1 MKKIILFFLLVI
13 NYSVNA
19 QKIEQIELG
28 ADGYFGAS
36 SLGGSYGFGP
46 KLGFQLDENWVV
58 GPTFRY
64 QRSWSSLAGQTF
76 GRTTWGGG
84 AFIHARF
91 KNVVYL
97 GAEFEYLKSPTNYV
111 DPIATDTWVPTLFV
125 GGGFSKEY
133 NQRIRLNVG
142 VYYDL
147 IDNLNSPFRTS
158 YMMTIKNEVGQVVKF
173 IPVIYR
179 ISFVFPIANFKKEN
193 IDEEEE

>member
-142 VYYDL
+142 IYYDL

>member
-1 MKKIILFFLLVI
+1 MKKFSLIAFVLFQI
-13 NYSVNA
+13 NINA

-46 KLGFQLDENWVV
+46 KIGFQLNENWVV
-58 GPTFRY
+58 GPSFRY

-76 GRTTWGGG
+76 GRTIWGAG
-84 AFIHARF
+84 AFVHARF

-111 DPIATDTWVPTLFV
+111 NPISTDTWVPTLFL

-133 NQRIRLNVG
+133 NHRIRLNVG
-142 VYYDL
+142 IYYDV
-147 IDNLNSPFRTS
+147 IDNLNSPFRNS
-158 YMMTIKNEVGQVVKF
+158 YMMTIKNEVGQIVKF

-179 ISFVFPIANFKKEN
+179 ISFVFPIANFKKE
-193 IDEEEE
+193 IIEDEE

>member
-1 MKKIILFFLLVI
+1 MKKIILFLVLFVKC
-13 NYSVNA
+13 SLNA

-28 ADGYFGAS
+28 TDGYFGAS

-46 KLGFQLDENWVV
+46 KIGFQLDENWVV

-76 GRTTWGGG
+76 GRTIWGGG
-84 AFIHARF
+84 VFVHARL

-111 DPIATDTWVPTLFV
+111 NPTSIDTWVPTLFV

-133 NQRIRLNVG
+133 NNRIRLNVG
-142 VYYDL
+142 IYYDL
-147 IDNLNSPFRTS
+147 IDNLNSPFRNS
-158 YMMTIKNEVGQVVKF
+158 YIMTIKNEIGQVVKF

-179 ISFVFPIANFKKEN
+179 ISFVFPIVKFKDELPQ
-193 IDEEEE
+193 DEEL